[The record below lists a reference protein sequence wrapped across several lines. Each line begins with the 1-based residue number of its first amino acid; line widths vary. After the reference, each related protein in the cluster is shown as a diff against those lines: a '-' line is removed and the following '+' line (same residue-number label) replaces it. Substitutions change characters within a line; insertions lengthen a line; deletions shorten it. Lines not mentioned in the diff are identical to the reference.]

1 MKKVFSPVLISA
13 ERDGKRILIARRP
26 RLRQLEL
33 ENMVYMHGLNV
44 RHAFGPVSLSKG
56 RWKSDSSGPWTG
68 NYALIFSGNFDESY
82 EWYLMALSTMNNDG
96 VIISPT
102 DIRPPDPHLT
112 GFPAVFAQGEWSAPS
127 LIWKWS

>member
-13 ERDGKRILIARRP
+13 EQGDRRLFVSRKP

-33 ENMVYMHGLNV
+33 ENVVYMHGLNV
-44 RHAFGPVSLSKG
+44 RHATGPVSLSKG
-56 RWKSDSSGPWTG
+56 RWKSDSNGPWTG
-68 NYALIFSGNFDESY
+68 NYALVFSGDFDETY
-82 EWYLMALSTMNNDG
+82 EWYLMALSTMDHDG
-96 VIISPT
+96 VIIEPT
-102 DIRPPDPHLT
+102 DIRPPDPRLT

>member
-13 ERDGKRILIARRP
+13 EKDGRRLFVSRKP

-33 ENMVYMHGLNV
+33 ENVVYMHELDV
-44 RHAFGPVSLSKG
+44 RHATGPVSLSKG
-56 RWKSDSSGPWTG
+56 RWRSDASGLWKG
-68 NYALIFSGNFDESY
+68 HYALIFSGDFDEAY
-82 EWYLMALSTMNNDG
+82 KWYLMALSTMNHDG
-96 VIISPT
+96 VIIEPT
-102 DIRPPDPHLT
+102 DIRPPDPRLA